1 MAAAAVTR
9 PEGRR
14 GRPLGGPRSACTAG
28 AVSSL
33 PRCDK
38 AAWGG
43 LLQVRLWLGP
53 VLLEVGAYHPT
64 AQTSLEEA
72 AATPRRVSPTPWLGL
87 GTLLQLVP
95 VQCAASVWVELVEVG
110 RYSPTAQTS

>member
-14 GRPLGGPRSACTAG
+14 GRPLGVPRSACTAG

-38 AAWGG
+38 RAWGG
-43 LLQVRLWLGP
+43 LLQVWLWLGP
-53 VLLEVGAYHPT
+53 VLLEVGWYAPT
-64 AQTSLEEA
+64 AQTSSVETAATAPLSPMSRVGRVRAVHVHPA
-72 AATPRRVSPTPWLGL
+72 AAPGALA
-87 GTLLQLVP
+87 
-95 VQCAASVWVELVEVG
+95 C
-110 RYSPTAQTS
+110 